1 MTYEELVE
9 QIGEDKAIV
18 VYDYFVD
25 WTIDNLVQRV
35 LDTYSVGQLSQLAKE
50 LLDED

>member
-1 MTYEELVE
+1 MTYEELKE
-9 QIGEDKAIV
+9 AIGTDRAIL

-35 LDTYSVGQLSQLAKE
+35 LDTYTLAQLNQLGKE
-50 LLDED
+50 LNDDD